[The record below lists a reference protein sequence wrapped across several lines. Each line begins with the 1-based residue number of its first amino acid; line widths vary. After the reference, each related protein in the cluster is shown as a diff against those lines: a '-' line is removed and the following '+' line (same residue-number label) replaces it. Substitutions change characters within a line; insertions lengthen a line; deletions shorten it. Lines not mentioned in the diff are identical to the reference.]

1 MFYFIS
7 TNVFYKYRIGDI
19 MAAYS
24 EKHLFYLF
32 LLMFYNEES
41 IIWHNFN
48 QESMESKL

>member
-7 TNVFYKYRIGDI
+7 TNILYKYGVGDR

-32 LLMFYNEES
+32 LLMFYNEWKS
-41 IIWHNFN
+41 Y
-48 QESMESKL
+48 LT